1 MPTVQ
6 RQHQSNKVDNFSLL
20 CQETET
26 SQQTLWQLPVINQA
40 LRGELSVQTYIAFLT
55 RAYHHVKHTV
65 PLLMQTGA
73 RIEAKDE
80 WLRTAMAEYI
90 EEELG
95 HEHWI
100 LNDIAACGGAAD
112 VVQRSEPSFAVE
124 IMVAYAYD
132 SINRIDPLC
141 FLGMVHVLEGTSVA
155 LATRAADSLKKSLNL
170 PNKAFSYLI
179 SHGDLDQDHQ
189 QFFANLINRLDADQL
204 AVVTQSCRR
213 FYRLYSNVFKELPLS

>member
-6 RQHQSNKVDNFSLL
+6 TNNKSINIDNFSLL
-20 CQETET
+20 CQETAKA
-26 SQQTLWQLPVINQA
+26 QQVLWQLPVINQA
-40 LRGELSVQTYIAFLT
+40 LRGELSVATYLAFLA

-65 PLLMQTGA
+65 PLLMLTGA
-73 RIEAKDE
+73 LIKPEDE

-100 LNDIAACGGAAD
+100 LNDIAACGGEAD
-112 VVQRSEPSFAVE
+112 LVRLSQPSFAVE
-124 IMVAYAYD
+124 MMVAYAYD

-155 LATRAADSLKKSLNL
+155 LATRAAHSLKKSLNL
-170 PNKAFSYLI
+170 PTKAFSYLI
-179 SHGDLDQDHQ
+179 SHGDLDQGHQ
-189 QFFANLINRLDADQL
+189 QFFANLINRLDRHQL
-204 AVVTQSCRR
+204 AVVTQACRR
-213 FYRLYSNVFKELPLS
+213 FYRLYSNVFKELPRS